1 MDGQF
6 VRKSKKRR
14 RRPRWPRQR
23 LGTTHEAHADC
34 PDQQHLAPNLLYFY
48 RHLLKRGN
56 MTKTAVGL
64 FETSA
69 RAEAVVTLLLAAGF
83 ARDEVKLVK
92 RTDFDSKPAP
102 ETDIL
107 QLGGAPAEHAGRY
120 WDAVRGG
127 RTLIVISA
135 GDRADRAVEIMD
147 AEGAVYLEESVVQPV
162 SRAVRAVADDPG
174 FYPRRGA
181 AQMFEVS

>member
-1 MDGQF
+1 M
-6 VRKSKKRR
+6 KSDL
-14 RRPRWPRQR
+14 PSI
-23 LGTTHEAHADC
+23 GGETHIRVGL
-34 PDQQHLAPNLLYFY
+34 LATNLLYLSRTF
-48 RHLLKRGN
+48 RNRGN

-69 RAEAVVTLLLAAGF
+69 TADSVVALLLASGF
-83 ARDEVKLVK
+83 SRDEVKLVT
-92 RTDFDSKPAP
+92 RTDFDAKASPD
-102 ETDIL
+102 TDIL

-120 WDAVRGG
+120 WDAVRSG
-127 RTLIVISA
+127 RTLIAVSA

-147 AEGAVYLEESVVQPV
+147 AGGALHLEECVVQPAD
-162 SRAVRAVADDPG
+162 RAVHAVAAGPG